1 MRPRDDQSGAAA
13 SSPSPAEVEASGP
26 SGMASSKEPRGPENG
41 ARDLAVEDISSGDV
55 EEYNR
60 VLYVRPL
67 VADAACGG
75 CICILDVNIDGAI
88 VAAPQVDRREAAPTV
103 VVHDR
108 LRLPIDDALKER
120 TDRIMMLLQP
130 RSTMARSGTPRVAA
144 GPSRH
149 LLLMGW
155 RAADGRIGR

>member
-1 MRPRDDQSGAAA
+1 
-13 SSPSPAEVEASGP
+13 
-26 SGMASSKEPRGPENG
+26 MASSKEPRGPENG

-67 VADAACGG
+67 AADAVCGG
-75 CICILDVNIDGAI
+75 CTCILDVNIDGAI
-88 VAAPQVDRREAAPTV
+88 VAAPHVDRREAATPV
-103 VVHDR
+103 EHDR
-108 LRLPIDDALKER
+108 HLLLIDDTLKDKA
-120 TDRIMMLLQP
+120 DRIMVLPL
-130 RSTMARSGTPRVAA
+130 RSTIDRSGRPRVLA

>member
-1 MRPRDDQSGAAA
+1 
-13 SSPSPAEVEASGP
+13 
-26 SGMASSKEPRGPENG
+26 MASSKEPRGPENG

-55 EEYNR
+55 EEYSR

-75 CICILDVNIDGAI
+75 CICILDINIDGAI
-88 VAAPQVDRREAAPTV
+88 VAAPHVDRREAATP

-108 LRLPIDDALKER
+108 HLLLIDDTLKEKA
-120 TDRIMMLLQP
+120 DRIMILQP
-130 RSTMARSGTPRVAA
+130 RSAIDRSGKPKAV